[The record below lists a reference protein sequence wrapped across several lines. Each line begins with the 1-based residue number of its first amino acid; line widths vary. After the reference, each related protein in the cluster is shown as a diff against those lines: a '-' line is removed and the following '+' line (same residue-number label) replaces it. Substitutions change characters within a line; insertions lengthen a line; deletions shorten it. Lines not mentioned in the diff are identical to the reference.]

1 MIKKI
6 FSICMFLLS
15 MLFLHAQTPEMRM
28 KITVNGDKVEVKDT
42 LGNVV
47 DTISG
52 VLVLPSTAFSNI
64 IFEPKPIDSLKAVQL
79 IDGSKVRWA
88 TINFKAKDKFDV
100 GERLSWHELY
110 GNNGDIVYKTW
121 GEPYG
126 EKWRTPT
133 YEEVIDIISKCEW
146 TWDEQNNGYWVY
158 RDKEA
163 YPNDYIFLPVT
174 AYMNTEINKERG
186 IGEGHYWTTDRYD
199 SQMSKELFFNS
210 SNPGE
215 GKHIDAAY
223 LLAIRPVW
231 GDFPVTVNIDNT
243 PDPSNS
249 SVTFQLTLI
258 KDDNTTV
265 SEYGV
270 AYRPKVSST
279 WDYAA
284 ANWRGDVSI
293 TGLSANTQYTYTAY
307 YRLSNGSDPILTGSE
322 SEFTTLDYMLKLSL
336 GTVKNPA
343 YNTAEIT
350 LNIDTDAP
358 DKVEYGVIY
367 AKKDEWEVEAN
378 RKKIV
383 GEDALVSGANNPV
396 VKLSDLE
403 AETAYT
409 FEAYASLGGAP
420 QTITGEFTTPQKSKY
435 PIPEAV
441 DLGLSVKWSSFNLG
455 ASSYAEKGGRFG
467 WGDPTGEMIT
477 FDYEQYAPG
486 IYDKSI
492 SGDPKYDIAAAELG
506 DEWRIP
512 TREEIK
518 ELAKCSWKYYSNYNN
533 TGLKG
538 VEITGIGEYSNNR
551 IFIPL
556 SGFRRVETTIDNDQY
571 AYIWSSEVDGG
582 GNAYHYRITA
592 NEMRCDLEETIVEK
606 SIGMTVRPVYGKS
619 TETVEPK
626 DSTQGKDLTTEIVP
640 ESVNNNVTG
649 IIPQGAVDMGT
660 SVKWARWNIGV
671 TKQEGELGHYYSWGM
686 TEPLESYDYN
696 SYAGKVPQ
704 YDVTHS
710 AEEFLEMKNISSSD
724 DVATTLWG
732 NSWRMPTMGEFLELV
747 ANCSVEW
754 KNIGGLDGYMLTS
767 LTTNDSIFFAAGGH
781 KVGTDSKNEGMEGRY
796 WSTSIW
802 NDSNPEKIQRW
813 ATNFYFYNDGSTVI
827 EPRLSGQERYAGML
841 IRPVIPLTG
850 EAREKRLIEMKKRG
864 IPVSE

>member
-6 FSICMFLLS
+6 FSICMFLLAT
-15 MLFLHAQTPEMRM
+15 LVLHAQTPDMRM
-28 KITVNGDKVEVKDT
+28 KITVNGDNVEVKDT
-42 LGNVV
+42 VGNVV
-47 DTISG
+47 STLSG

-64 IFEPKPIDSLKAVQL
+64 VFEPKPIDSLKAVQL
-79 IDGSKVRWA
+79 VEGSKVKWA

-100 GERLSWHELY
+100 GERLSWGELY

-126 EKWRTPT
+126 EKWRTPSNDEIIELIKNCVWEWN
-133 YEEVIDIISKCEW
+133 EEPK
-146 TWDEQNNGYWVY
+146 GYWVCNS
-158 RDKEA
+158 
-163 YPNDYIFLPVT
+163 NDRSKRVFLPVT
-174 AYMNTEINKERG
+174 GYKNTTTDKERG
-186 IGEGHYWTTDRYD
+186 VGEGHYWTTSRYD
-199 SQMSKELFFNS
+199 SKMSHELYFDS
-210 SNPGE
+210 TTDGE
-215 GKHIDAAY
+215 PETIESVY
-223 LLAIRPVW
+223 ELAIRPVW

-270 AYRPKVSST
+270 AYRPKASST

-284 ANWRGDVSI
+284 ANWRGDVTI

-322 SEFTTLDYMLKLSL
+322 SEFTTLDYMLKFSL

-367 AKKDEWEVEAN
+367 AKKEEWEVEAN

-383 GEDALVSGANNPV
+383 GEDALVSGTNNPV
-396 VKLSDLE
+396 VRLSDLE
-403 AETAYT
+403 AETTYT

-455 ASSYAEKGGRFG
+455 ASSYAEKGDLIG
-467 WGDPTGEMIT
+467 WGDSTGDSII
-477 FDYEQYAPG
+477 FNYEQYAPG
-486 IYDKSI
+486 IYDQSI
-492 SGDPKYDIAAAELG
+492 SGNPEYDVAAAQLG

-512 TREEIK
+512 TLEEIN
-518 ELAKCSWKYYSNYNN
+518 ELKKCNWKYYSNYNN

-538 VEITGIGEYSNNR
+538 VEITGIDDYSNNS

-556 SGFRRVETTIDNDQY
+556 AGYRKYKQTYDDDQY
-571 AYIWSSEVDGG
+571 AFIWSSEIDESGY
-582 GNAYHYRITA
+582 AYFNRITA
-592 NEMRCDLEETIVEK
+592 NDYNCDIETMTNVK
-606 SIGMTVRPVYGKS
+606 CMGMTVRPVYGKS

-626 DSTQGKDLTTEIVP
+626 DSTQGKDLTMEIVP
-640 ESVNNNVTG
+640 ESVNNSVTG
-649 IIPQGAVDMGT
+649 IIPQDAVDMGT

-671 TKQEGELGHYYSWGM
+671 TKPEGELGHYYSWGM
-686 TEPLESYDYN
+686 TEPLESYDYT
-696 SYAGKVPQ
+696 SYAEKVPQ
-704 YDVTHS
+704 YDGSQSVDS
-710 AEEFLEMKNISSSD
+710 IMKMKNIFRDD
-724 DVATTLWG
+724 DVATALWG
-732 NSWRMPTMGEFLELV
+732 NTWRMPTMGEILELV
-747 ANCSVEW
+747 SNCNIKW
-754 KNIGGLDGYMLTS
+754 KNIGGLDGYLLTS
-767 LTTNDSIFFAAGGH
+767 KTKNDSIFFAAGGH
-781 KVGTDSKNEGMEGRY
+781 KISIDTNNKGTEGRY
-796 WSTSIW
+796 WTTSIW
-802 NDSNPEKIQRW
+802 NDNNADKVQHW
-813 ATNFYFYNDGSTVI
+813 ATSFYFYNDGSTVI
-827 EPRLSGQERYAGML
+827 EPRLFGLERYAGML

-864 IPVSE
+864 IRIEE

>member
-6 FSICMFLLS
+6 FSICTFLLA
-15 MLFLHAQTPEMRM
+15 MLVLHAQTPDMRM
-28 KITVNGDKVEVKDT
+28 KITVNGDNIEVKDT
-42 LGNVV
+42 VGNVV
-47 DTISG
+47 VTLSG

-64 IFEPKPIDSLKAVQL
+64 VFEPKPIDSLKAVQL
-79 IDGSKVRWA
+79 VEGSKVKWA

-100 GERLSWHELY
+100 GERLSWGELY

-126 EKWRTPT
+126 EKWRAPT
-133 YEEVIDIISKCEW
+133 YEEFAEIIKNCDW
-146 TWDEQNNGYWVY
+146 TWDEQNNGYWVCN
-158 RDKEA
+158 KNN
-163 YPNDYIFLPVT
+163 PNNRIFLPVT
-174 AYMNTEINKERG
+174 GYEGELGERG
-186 IGEGHYWTTDRYD
+186 GGEGHYWTDKVYD
-199 SQMSKELFFNS
+199 EKKSYYIKFGKEDL
-210 SNPGE
+210 PGL
-215 GKHIDAAY
+215 DDMY
-223 LLAIRPVW
+223 VSYRLAIRPVW

-249 SVTFQLTLI
+249 SVSFQLTL

-270 AYRPKVSST
+270 AYRPKASIT
-279 WDYAA
+279 WEYAA
-284 ANWRGDVSI
+284 ANSSGDVTI

-307 YRLSNGSDPILTGSE
+307 YRLSNGSAPILTGSE

-378 RKKIV
+378 RKTV
-383 GEDALVSGANNPV
+383 EGTESLMLGSNSAV

-403 AETAYT
+403 AETTYT

-420 QTITGEFTTPQKSKY
+420 QTSMSEFTTPQKSKY

-556 SGFRRVETTIDNDQY
+556 SGFRRVEMTIDNDQY

-592 NEMRCDLEETIVEK
+592 NDMRCYLEETIVEK

-619 TETVEPK
+619 TETDEPK

>member
-6 FSICMFLLS
+6 FSICMFLLAT
-15 MLFLHAQTPEMRM
+15 LVLHAQTPEMRM

-100 GERLSWHELY
+100 GERLSWGELY

-133 YEEVIDIISKCEW
+133 YEEVIEIISKCEW

-270 AYRPKVSST
+270 AYRPKASST
-279 WDYAA
+279 WEYAA
-284 ANWRGDVSI
+284 ANPSRYVTI

-367 AKKDEWEVEAN
+367 AKKDEWDVEAN

-383 GEDALVSGANNPV
+383 GEDALVSGTNNPV
-396 VKLSDLE
+396 VRLSGLE

-420 QTITGEFTTPQKSKY
+420 QTSTSEFTTPQKSKY

-455 ASSYAEKGGRFG
+455 ASSYAEKGNLIG
-467 WGDPTGEMIT
+467 WGDVTGTLEDINN
-477 FDYEQYAPG
+477 EKYAP
-486 IYDKSI
+486 DLTDTCNI
-492 SGDPKYDIAAAELG
+492 SGNPKYDIAAAELG
-506 DEWRIP
+506 GEWRIP
-512 TREEIK
+512 TTKEIM
-518 ELAKCSWKYYSNYNN
+518 ELYNN
-533 TGLKG
+533 CKWVYDEKLK
-538 VEITGIGEYSNNR
+538 VMQITNNGNS
-551 IFIPL
+551 IYIPL
-556 SGFRRVETTIDNDQY
+556 AGYRRVDEKLHQDTE
-571 AYIWSSEVDGG
+571 AFLWSSELTDK
-582 GNAYHYRITA
+582 ITA
-592 NEMRCDLEETIVEK
+592 SYFRVIPYLN
-606 SIGMTVRPVYGKS
+606 SIELLAGSKALGMTIRPVYGKP
-619 TETVEPK
+619 TETGSPD
-626 DSTQGKDLTTEIVP
+626 DSTPVKDLTIEIVP
-640 ESVNNNVTG
+640 GSENNAVTG
-649 IIPQGAVDMGT
+649 IIPQDGVDMGT
-660 SVKWARWNIGV
+660 DVKWARWNIGV
-671 TKQEGELGHYYSWGM
+671 TKPEGEFGHYYSWGM

-704 YDVTHS
+704 YDNSHS
-710 AEEFLEMKNISSSD
+710 VEEIKEMMNISSSD

-732 NSWRMPTMGEFLELV
+732 SSWRMPTGRDF
-747 ANCSVEW
+747 ANLISYSDTIIW
-754 KNIGGLDGYMLTS
+754 TNIGGLDGYMFYH
-767 LTTNDSIFFAAGGH
+767 TNAQNITDSVFFAAGGY
-781 KVGTDSKNEGMEGRY
+781 KKGKDIENKGTEGRY
-796 WSTSIW
+796 WSTTIW
-802 NDSNPEKIQRW
+802 NDSDPEKIKTW
-813 ATNFYFYNDGSTVI
+813 ASSLRFYDNSPVI
-827 EPRLSGQERYAGML
+827 GMSGMERYAGML
-841 IRPVIPLTG
+841 IRPVRPLTG

-864 IPVSE
+864 IRIEE

>member
-6 FSICMFLLS
+6 FSICMFLLA
-15 MLFLHAQTPEMRM
+15 MLVLHAQTPDMRM
-28 KITVNGDKVEVKDT
+28 KITVNGDNVEVKDT
-42 LGNVV
+42 VGNVV
-47 DTISG
+47 VTLSG

-64 IFEPKPIDSLKAVQL
+64 VFEPKPIDSLKAVQL
-79 IDGSKVRWA
+79 VEGSKVKWA
-88 TINFKAKDKFDV
+88 TINFKAKDKFDI
-100 GERLSWHELY
+100 GERLSWGELY

-126 EKWRTPT
+126 EKWRTPSNDEIIELIKNCVWEWN
-133 YEEVIDIISKCEW
+133 EEPK
-146 TWDEQNNGYWVY
+146 GYWVCNS
-158 RDKEA
+158 
-163 YPNDYIFLPVT
+163 NDRSKRVFLPVT
-174 AYMNTEINKERG
+174 GYKNTTTDKERG
-186 IGEGHYWTTDRYD
+186 VGEGHYWTTSRYD
-199 SQMSKELFFNS
+199 SNMSHELYFDS
-210 SNPGE
+210 TTDGE
-215 GKHIDAAY
+215 PETIESVY
-223 LLAIRPVW
+223 ELAIRPVW

-249 SVTFQLTLI
+249 SVSFHITL

-270 AYRPKVSST
+270 AYRPKASST

-284 ANWRGDVSI
+284 ANWRGDVTI

-307 YRLSNGSDPILTGSE
+307 YRLSSGSDPILTGSV

-409 FEAYASLGGAP
+409 FEAYASLDGAP

-455 ASSYAEKGGRFG
+455 ASSYAEKGDLIG
-467 WGDPTGEMIT
+467 WGDPTGDSII
-477 FDYEQYAPG
+477 FNYEQYAPG
-486 IYDKSI
+486 IYDQSI
-492 SGDPKYDIAAAELG
+492 SGNPEYDVAAAQLG

-512 TREEIK
+512 TLEEIN
-518 ELAKCSWKYYSNYNN
+518 ELKKCNWKYYSNYNN
-533 TGLKG
+533 TGLRG
-538 VEITGIGEYSNNR
+538 VEITGIDDYNNNS

-556 SGFRRVETTIDNDQY
+556 AGYRKYKQTYDDDQY
-571 AYIWSSEVDGG
+571 AYIWSSEIDESGY
-582 GNAYHYRITA
+582 AYFNRITA
-592 NEMRCDLEETIVEK
+592 NDFNCDIDTMTHVK
-606 SIGMTVRPVYGKS
+606 CMGMTVRPVYGKS

-649 IIPQGAVDMGT
+649 IIPQDAVDMGT

-671 TKQEGELGHYYSWGM
+671 TKPEGELGHYYSWGM
-686 TEPLESYDYN
+686 TEPLESYDYT
-696 SYAGKVPQ
+696 SYAEKVPQ
-704 YDVTHS
+704 YDGSQSVDS
-710 AEEFLEMKNISSSD
+710 IMKMKNIYRDD
-724 DVATTLWG
+724 DVATALWG
-732 NSWRMPTMGEFLELV
+732 NTWRMPTMGEILELV
-747 ANCSVEW
+747 SNCNIKW
-754 KNIGGLDGYMLTS
+754 KNIGGLDGYLLTS
-767 LTTNDSIFFAAGGH
+767 KTKNDSIFFAAGGR
-781 KVGTDSKNEGMEGRY
+781 KTSIDTYNKGTEGRY
-796 WSTSIW
+796 WTTSIW
-802 NDSNPEKIQRW
+802 NDNNADKVQHW
-813 ATNFYFYNDGSTVI
+813 ATSFYFYNDGSTVI
-827 EPRLSGQERYAGML
+827 EPRLFGLERYAGML
-841 IRPVIPLTG
+841 IRPVRPLTG

-864 IPVSE
+864 IRIEE